1 VRSFKEIKNP
11 SDELRC
17 TLQRVEMQKGRQ
29 SAQWIEKY
37 AALTEQKLA
46 QRA

>member
-1 VRSFKEIKNP
+1 
-11 SDELRC
+11 
-17 TLQRVEMQKGRQ
+17 MQKGRQ

-37 AALTEQKLA
+37 ATLTEQKLA